1 VTQSRK
7 FKVGQS
13 VDLVR
18 SQHAAISSPGKFEIV
33 RLMPTA
39 HGHYQYRV
47 RSLRDGHERMVTET
61 ELEGR

>member
-1 VTQSRK
+1 VTQSHK

-13 VDLVR
+13 VDLVG
-18 SQHAAISSPGKFEIV
+18 SQHPASSSPGKFEIV

-47 RSLRDGHERMVTET
+47 CSLRDGHERMVTET
-61 ELEGR
+61 ELERR